1 MQLSDKTIDFINKN
15 KLTVYQKYINGTSE
29 IMLDIVKQRI
39 NPNHIEPKDFSTF
52 IIEKNGKAVH
62 EFSLSLLHGCCG
74 VGISFHEQTYFSQRG
89 NGYAKLA
96 DTLKQLIAKDFN
108 ISTLICTIT
117 DNKEI
122 NQKVKKAC
130 GWNKL
135 YQFNNNKTDNEV
147 ILGVYDL
154 NQSGIICKSD
164 WNVSEEI
171 DLLVGSIRY
180 CQYKAVWEKEL
191 LRRRNNELNWFQK
204 FIMKCLRIK

>member
-1 MQLSDKTIDFINKN
+1 MQLSEKTIDFINKN
-15 KLTVYQKYINGTSE
+15 GLIVYQKYDNRSKEVIREVTTEGVSSSFIDPE
-29 IMLDIVKQRI
+29 Q
-39 NPNHIEPKDFSTF
+39 FSTF
-52 IIEKNGKAVH
+52 IIEKNGKAIH
-62 EFSLSLLHGCCG
+62 EFCLSLLHGCCG

-117 DNKEI
+117 ANNEI

-154 NQSGIICKSD
+154 NQSGIICKSE
-164 WNVSEEI
+164 WNVDEEI
-171 DLLVGSIRY
+171 EMPYGSVRY
-180 CQYKAVWEKEL
+180 YQYKSVWGKEL
-191 LRRRNNELNWFQK
+191 LRRRNAELNWFQK
-204 FIMKCLRIK
+204 FMMKCLRIK